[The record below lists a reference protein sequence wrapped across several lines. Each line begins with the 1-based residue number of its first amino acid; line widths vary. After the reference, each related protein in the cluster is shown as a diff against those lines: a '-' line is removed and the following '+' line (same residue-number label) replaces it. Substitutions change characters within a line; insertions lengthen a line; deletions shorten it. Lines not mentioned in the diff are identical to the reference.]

1 MKLSEMEIIK
11 IIEKLQKG
19 EGTDIEQEEWMN
31 EICESVP
38 FYEKIINLLFWS
50 NETLYPT
57 EIFQKAKKEH
67 NPIIL

>member
-1 MKLSEMEIIK
+1 MKLREMEIIK

-19 EGTDIEQEEWMN
+19 EGTDIEQEERMN
-31 EICESVP
+31 EICESVL

-50 NETLYPT
+50 NEILSPT
-57 EIFQKAKKEH
+57 EIFQKAKKEY